1 MLELAGFCLACGV
14 ASWHPA
20 AASGLPTRAVPRPA
34 PAAGAAG
41 DMGRR
46 KKKGA
51 SVSTPNWDEREDI
64 SPFKL
69 AEKRLKRYKGKA
81 TDFSRVLDLASEPL
95 GTAQDRQAASDG
107 QAAGPCGH
115 AEDGSSSC
123 EGARR
128 AARVVNVPGR
138 DGLFI
143 LPGFLTEEEQLA
155 LAARCLTGKTTG
167 GGEEGAV
174 GSERQHTLARA
185 QAGTQAAEKER
196 VSRIAYSEAHT
207 RSPPCSRRS
216 CMPSCRLSLA
226 TAPNQSDAAARRN
239 RAPVGDTP
247 RSV

>member
-1 MLELAGFCLACGV
+1 MHDVAAWRVLELAAAGFCLACGV

-20 AASGLPTRAVPRPA
+20 VAGLPTRSLPRPA

-81 TDFSRVLDLASEPL
+81 TDFSRVLDPASEPL
-95 GTAQDRQAASDG
+95 GTAQDREAASDG
-107 QAAGPCGH
+107 QAAGLCGR

-128 AARVVNVPGR
+128 GVRVVNVPGR
-138 DGLFI
+138 DGLVI

-155 LAARCLTGKTTG
+155 LAARCLAGKTIVG
-167 GGEEGAV
+167 GVGAV
-174 GSERQHTLARA
+174 GGERQHTVARA
-185 QAGTQAAEKER
+185 
-196 VSRIAYSEAHT
+196 
-207 RSPPCSRRS
+207 
-216 CMPSCRLSLA
+216 
-226 TAPNQSDAAARRN
+226 
-239 RAPVGDTP
+239 
-247 RSV
+247 